1 MDFAA
6 LKAVVRLAEPCLC
19 ESRVGAFTEEC
30 VRELLEL
37 QGQRLPLQEL
47 RVVFD
52 GSGALDQTALAIE
65 HVRWAAPG
73 EAWARAVVCPRCP
86 RHGPQAASARCSV

>member
-1 MDFAA
+1 MDFTA
-6 LKAVVRLAEPCLC
+6 LEAVVRLTDPCLC
-19 ESRVGAFTEEC
+19 ESHVGTFTVEC

-37 QGQRLPLQEL
+37 KGQRLPLQEL
-47 RVVFD
+47 WVVFD

-73 EAWARAVVCPRCP
+73 EAALEPKPGPRAVVCPRAP
-86 RHGPQAASARCSV
+86 DSALKL